1 MKPVITFLIMSLA
14 SFLFVFNPMTAS
26 NVASMCS
33 VHPKH
38 LSKRWE
44 WCLLLGMGWRIPLQV
59 HFSIAF
65 LKTTPWNKTSF
76 RRVLPSCSVSVSS
89 RHNTPGSLLKTESW
103 KSSEGWRFH
112 RVSSPTHLS
121 LLLGTHLVLS
131 DSACED
137 HLRETK
143 SYWSSGQM
151 YVLCMLP
158 LKNGWVDWTME
169 NTEEPEKVGMMN
181 QSCGKFPTGPQ

>member
-14 SFLFVFNPMTAS
+14 SFLFIFNPMTAS

-89 RHNTPGSLLKTESW
+89 RHNTPGSLPKTESW

-121 LLLGTHLVLS
+121 LLLGTHLVYLILLVKTNSGRQRACDRQDRCMSFVCCLS
-131 DSACED
+131 KTVE
-137 HLRETK
+137 
-143 SYWSSGQM
+143 
-151 YVLCMLP
+151 
-158 LKNGWVDWTME
+158 
-169 NTEEPEKVGMMN
+169 
-181 QSCGKFPTGPQ
+181 